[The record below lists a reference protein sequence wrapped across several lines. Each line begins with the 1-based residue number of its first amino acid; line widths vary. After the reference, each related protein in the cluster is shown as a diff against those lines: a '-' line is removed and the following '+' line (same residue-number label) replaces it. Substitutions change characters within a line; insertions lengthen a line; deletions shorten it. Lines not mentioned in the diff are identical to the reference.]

1 MFDVFQPFKQPP
13 SLSNWS
19 NPSYFQ
25 VVLRWTAAFAP
36 AIPPSTPWGKW
47 PATRAAWST
56 ASGSRARNRRRCW
69 LLRWAALLL
78 ACDTMGVPKL
88 RLKNG
93 AEMRGGGPTLK
104 DSNCKRHVYPEI
116 KQVVHFGVVKF
127 KPDAC
132 WGSKEGL
139 FISSDLYDLLIN
151 LVSFHCYFV
160 FAVPKAIASP
170 TYCGRKTSPFK
181 MLSCAFFFPTKTI
194 QELFPPQDRRCN
206 PKNPTMGRLF

>member
-1 MFDVFQPFKQPP
+1 MVSCRLRSLTSAILQQICVPTCHIFLAESLLTPWCSDIKKKIKTMFDVFQPFKQPP

-93 AEMRGGGPTLK
+93 AERWW
-104 DSNCKRHVYPEI
+104 
-116 KQVVHFGVVKF
+116 
-127 KPDAC
+127 AC
-132 WGSKEGL
+132 PL
-139 FISSDLYDLLIN
+139 
-151 LVSFHCYFV
+151 
-160 FAVPKAIASP
+160 
-170 TYCGRKTSPFK
+170 
-181 MLSCAFFFPTKTI
+181 
-194 QELFPPQDRRCN
+194 
-206 PKNPTMGRLF
+206 

>member
-56 ASGSRARNRRRCW
+56 ASRSRARNRRRCW

-78 ACDTMGVPKL
+78 ACDIMGVPKL

-93 AEMRGGGPTLK
+93 AERWWACPLWRIQIARGMYIQKSSRWSILELWNSSQTHVEAP
-104 DSNCKRHVYPEI
+104 KRV
-116 KQVVHFGVVKF
+116 
-127 KPDAC
+127 C
-132 WGSKEGL
+132 
-139 FISSDLYDLLIN
+139 
-151 LVSFHCYFV
+151 SFPVICT
-160 FAVPKAIASP
+160 
-170 TYCGRKTSPFK
+170 TYS
-181 MLSCAFFFPTKTI
+181 
-194 QELFPPQDRRCN
+194 
-206 PKNPTMGRLF
+206 